1 MCPHCLPSVLSA
13 SQYLQRDTGDFQC
26 MRLDVRPQRWCLSRV
41 KRGGESRALIQTLE
55 SQRQVDLWE
64 FEASLR

>member
-1 MCPHCLPSVLSA
+1 
-13 SQYLQRDTGDFQC
+13 
-26 MRLDVRPQRWCLSRV
+26 MRLDVRPQRWYLSRV
-41 KRGGESRALIQTLE
+41 KREGESRALIQALE